1 VSLFRRGDHAGSPAA
16 APTSDDHDSPDA
28 LRTRIVALNRFVN
41 GSAGRLPVRAVVGA
55 RQVTD
60 VLNDVID
67 TSAVRP
73 LDVYA
78 VMSIKGII
86 DDYLP
91 TTLQSFLAVDP
102 ALVGSAPAGGLS
114 PAQSLIEQLETMESA
129 AEAVLSAA
137 QRQDVDSL
145 MTQGRF
151 LSTKVT
157 GSDLDL

>member
-1 VSLFRRGDHAGSPAA
+1 
-16 APTSDDHDSPDA
+16 
-28 LRTRIVALNRFVN
+28 VALNRFVN
-41 GSAGRLPVRAVVGA
+41 GSAGRLPVRAVVCA

-60 VLNDVID
+60 VLNEVID

-91 TTLQSFLAVDP
+91 TTLHSFLAVDP
-102 ALVGSAPAGGLS
+102 AVVEVAQAGGLT
-114 PAQSLIEQLETMESA
+114 PAQSLHDQLDTMESA

-151 LSTKVT
+151 LSTKFT